1 MFGACSVLLRMNKS
15 AQVGGAQTQHDKIG
29 GRNDV
34 DDILFAYG
42 VVTRRLPTVPAYTRS
57 TEFITGGYHTEY
69 SVQTA
74 ASRSSERQRPIYR
87 VQHDKTRGEYVR
99 LHHD

>member
-15 AQVGGAQTQHDKIG
+15 AQVGGAQIQHDKIG

-42 VVTRRLPTVPAYTRS
+42 VVTRRLPS
-57 TEFITGGYHTEY
+57 SCIHTEHGVY
-69 SVQTA
+69 YRGIDTIQTTPYRLQHLDRPKGK
-74 ASRSSERQRPIYR
+74 SRYTT
-87 VQHDKTRGEYVR
+87 TRREGGEYYVR